1 MKYEYLLKK
10 ILLIFL
16 GFIFSFFLLEF
27 VLQTASFITKIV
39 ISAQNKSL
47 ESQIA
52 NANFKKNKNTL
63 TILCIGESTTYKQWP
78 IQLQMYLN
86 RNKSSV
92 NYQVVDCG
100 IPATNLDLILKNL
113 DMQLKKYNPDIIISM
128 MGINDIPRGNLT
140 YIKHQLK
147 TIELLELLKLHIMF
161 KEPIFNHYDFDG
173 FVKFKKIAEE
183 YYSDFKKPPKKLLDL
198 LKKEPDNLMILA
210 NLIILYNDRNDFA
223 NTEKYFKIYSNL
235 EHVLSHKFM
244 IIASSI
250 CYTYIHQEKYSE
262 ALNLIS
268 NILSNNNI
276 TKFEKNNFINQI
288 SGGFI
293 NSPDDKL
300 ILFYDLLLSYNCSAE
315 AVSTVYQYC
324 QRHNIPVKNKPK
336 KYIPVISFQNEY
348 VQKIYLNFAEKL
360 EEHNITYFCM
370 GYPRIPI
377 SQLKNIFKNSDL
389 REKIIFIQNQTNFEK
404 ELKNTSYYDLFND
417 SFAGIFGHCTDKGN
431 ELIAINIGKSI
442 LSLTD

>member
-173 FVKFKKIAEE
+173 FEI
-183 YYSDFKKPPKKLLDL
+183 
-198 LKKEPDNLMILA
+198 
-210 NLIILYNDRNDFA
+210 
-223 NTEKYFKIYSNL
+223 
-235 EHVLSHKFM
+235 
-244 IIASSI
+244 
-250 CYTYIHQEKYSE
+250 
-262 ALNLIS
+262 
-268 NILSNNNI
+268 
-276 TKFEKNNFINQI
+276 
-288 SGGFI
+288 
-293 NSPDDKL
+293 
-300 ILFYDLLLSYNCSAE
+300 
-315 AVSTVYQYC
+315 
-324 QRHNIPVKNKPK
+324 
-336 KYIPVISFQNEY
+336 
-348 VQKIYLNFAEKL
+348 
-360 EEHNITYFCM
+360 
-370 GYPRIPI
+370 
-377 SQLKNIFKNSDL
+377 
-389 REKIIFIQNQTNFEK
+389 
-404 ELKNTSYYDLFND
+404 
-417 SFAGIFGHCTDKGN
+417 
-431 ELIAINIGKSI
+431 
-442 LSLTD
+442 